1 MLPFLTDLAVFLLL
15 PLLVWR
21 LVRPVVPLAVVP
33 VLVGLAVAG
42 LAALNG
48 QQGPQF
54 LAPTAV
60 GDALGMLGVILLAFS
75 AGLEGRDP
83 GHLTPGHLASGL
95 AERAPPSPGH
105 ILRSAGVALT
115 LPFVAGTALAWGLLS
130 VAEGWQPD
138 GLPKELAAASIGL
151 CLAVSALPVLVALLR
166 ELPSGLRPLGAVAVR
181 VAALDDMALWLGL
194 GLLMALGRSQAV
206 SVGFGPADV
215 LALLVLGTLPFL
227 LSFLGQVRGGS
238 GPGHPLPVWG
248 GAAVVLTVSSLA
260 TAQLGLHAVLGAYFA
275 GMILPARWAARLP
288 EQTIGR
294 WALLGLAPLFFGH
307 RGLAIDPRLLTP
319 DVLGWMALLLLAS
332 MVTKIVAVQWVPP
345 VPGLS
350 RHRRLTLGVFLQCKG
365 LMEIVAATLL
375 MNSGLLTATTYAAL
389 VMLALVS
396 TTLTAPLIRLLTPG
410 CLEPETAK
418 MSGIPDGCRVS
429 GKSDIA

>member
-33 VLVGLAVAG
+33 VLIGLAVAG

-48 QQGPQF
+48 QRGPEF
-54 LAPTAV
+54 LPPTEA

-83 GHLTPGHLASGL
+83 GHLTPGAITVS
-95 AERAPPSPGH
+95 APSPGR
-105 ILRSAGVALT
+105 ILRSAGVALA
-115 LPFVAGTALAWGLLS
+115 LPFGAGTLLAWGLLS
-130 VAEGWQPD
+130 AAEGWRPA
-138 GLPKELAAASIGL
+138 GLSPGLAAAAIGL

-166 ELPSGLRPLGAVAVR
+166 ELPAGLRPLGAVAVR

-206 SVGFGPADV
+206 SGGFGVADLAAVGV
-215 LALLVLGTLPFL
+215 LALLGF
-227 LSFLGQVRGGS
+227 
-238 GPGHPLPVWG
+238 
-248 GAAVVLTVSSLA
+248 
-260 TAQLGLHAVLGAYFA
+260 
-275 GMILPARWAARLP
+275 
-288 EQTIGR
+288 
-294 WALLGLAPLFFGH
+294 APLFFGH
-307 RGLAIDPRLLTP
+307 RGLEIDPRLLTP
-319 DVLGWMALLLLAS
+319 DVLGWVILLLVVS
-332 MVTKIVAVQWVPP
+332 MISKIAAVQMVPP
-345 VPGLS
+345 LPGLS

-375 MNSGLLTATTYAAL
+375 LKSGLLTATAYAAL

-396 TTLTAPLIRLLTPG
+396 TTLTAPLVRMLMPG
-410 CLEPETAK
+410 CLRPAPGDVPGDV
-418 MSGIPDGCRVS
+418 SAFPDGSVVS
-429 GKSDIA
+429 GKADTT

>member
-33 VLVGLAVAG
+33 VLIGLAVAA
-42 LAALNG
+42 LATLNG
-48 QQGPQF
+48 QRGPD
-54 LAPTAV
+54 LVPPTAV

-83 GHLTPGHLASGL
+83 GHLTPGTTRVAAL
-95 AERAPPSPGH
+95 SPGR
-105 ILRSAGVALT
+105 ILRSAGVALAVPFITGT
-115 LPFVAGTALAWGLLS
+115 LLAWGLLTVAQDWRPAGLS
-130 VAEGWQPD
+130 VG
-138 GLPKELAAASIGL
+138 LAAASIGL

-194 GLLMALGRSQAV
+194 GLLMALGRSQAMT
-206 SVGFGPADV
+206 GFAAADV
-215 LALLVLGTLPFL
+215 VALAVLGGLPFL
-227 LSFLGQVRGGS
+227 GQATRLTAWVADRS
-238 GPGHPLPVWG
+238 RPPVVWI
-248 GAAVVLTVSSLA
+248 AAAAVLTVSSLA

-275 GMILPARWAARLP
+275 GMILPACWAARLP

-294 WALLGLAPLFFGH
+294 VALLGFAPLFFGH
-307 RGLAIDPRLLTP
+307 RGLEIDPQLLTP
-319 DVLGWMALLLLAS
+319 DVLGWVAVLLLVSMAS
-332 MVTKIVAVQWVPP
+332 KIAAILLVPP
-345 VPGLS
+345 LPGLS

-375 MNSGLLTATTYAAL
+375 MNSGLLTPTAYAAL

-396 TTLTAPLIRLLTPG
+396 TTLTAPLVRLLLPG
-410 CLEPETAK
+410 CLRAEPDDVSAF
-418 MSGIPDGCRVS
+418 PDTPRPS
-429 GKSDIA
+429 GKADTV

>member
-33 VLVGLAVAG
+33 VLIGLAVAG

-48 QQGPQF
+48 QRGPEF
-54 LAPTAV
+54 LPPTAT

-83 GHLTPGHLASGL
+83 GHLTPGAITVS
-95 AERAPPSPGH
+95 APSPGR
-105 ILRSAGVALT
+105 ILRSAAVALA
-115 LPFVAGTALAWGLLS
+115 LPFGAGTLLAWGLLS
-130 VAEGWQPD
+130 VAEGWLPA
-138 GLPKELAAASIGL
+138 GLSPGLAAAAIGL

-166 ELPSGLRPLGAVAVR
+166 ELPAGLRPLGAVAVR

-194 GLLMALGRSQAV
+194 GLLMALGRSQTV
-206 SVGFGPADV
+206 TGGFGSADLAAVAV
-215 LALLVLGTLPFL
+215 LALLPL
-227 LSFLGQVRGGS
+227 LGQARRLTGRVADPAR
-238 GPGHPLPVWG
+238 PLMVWG
-248 GAAVVLTVSSLA
+248 AAAAVLTVSSLA
-260 TAQLGLHAVLGAYFA
+260 TAQLGLHAVLGAYYA
-275 GMILPARWAARLP
+275 GMILPGPWAARLP

-294 WALLGLAPLFFGH
+294 VALLGFAPLFFGH
-307 RGLAIDPRLLTP
+307 RGLEIDPRLLTP
-319 DVLGWMALLLLAS
+319 DVLGWVILLLVVS
-332 MVTKIVAVQWVPP
+332 MISKIAAVQMVPP
-345 VPGLS
+345 LPGLS

-375 MNSGLLTATTYAAL
+375 LKSGLLTATAYAAL

-396 TTLTAPLIRLLTPG
+396 TTLTAPLVRMLMPG
-410 CLEPETAK
+410 CLRPAPGDVPGDV
-418 MSGIPDGCRVS
+418 SAFPDGSAVS
-429 GKSDIA
+429 GKTDTA